1 MASWEKNISKTIYK
15 AVGNPLQREMF
26 GNVRSWESHLWMEVS
41 SWQND
46 GFVPCQVWFP
56 VDRCWLQAISD
67 HFGNRKCQ
75 PILPPNQDTFC
86 WFCLGIFPR
95 FAWFGPINMWSYRRW
110 QAASCLVHQLLSFD
124 KVPMFQGAIYTW
136 STIWGDGSRRR
147 MISNGYS
154 INNIPHL
161 LDTFGY
167 VWFGFSETLVFT
179 SLLVKFFEFLITE
192 IPTWLILLLGK

>member
-154 INNIPHL
+154 INNIPIYWIH
-161 LDTFGY
+161 LDTFGLDSRRPWCLQVY
-167 VWFGFSETLVFT
+167 WSNSSSF
-179 SLLVKFFEFLITE
+179 
-192 IPTWLILLLGK
+192 